1 MAEGLLG
8 SREASGAL
16 PCGAPAPGFGV
27 PPCAQSGTSCFVEP
41 LLPIWNPQPF
51 LLTFACLLPGL
62 RHSSSQAPHW
72 QVEHVEWEDTWA
84 PFPEGHSPCWSC
96 LLPMAAVP

>member
-41 LLPIWNPQPF
+41 LLPIWNPYFRLPPPRPEAFF
-51 LLTFACLLPGL
+51 LPSASLAG
-62 RHSSSQAPHW
+62 
-72 QVEHVEWEDTWA
+72 
-84 PFPEGHSPCWSC
+84 
-96 LLPMAAVP
+96 